1 MPHFMIQMRYSADA
15 VKAMV
20 ANPQDRKKA
29 AAAAIE
35 AAGGKLHSIFFTFGA
50 KDVMVIY
57 EAPDAMSAIGL
68 SMVLGASGAA
78 SDAETTPLLTT
89 AEAVAAMKHAAKAAS
104 GYKPPLKK

>member
-1 MPHFMIQMRYSADA
+1 MPHFMIQMKYSADA

-35 AAGGKLHSIFFTFGA
+35 AAGGKLVSVYFTFGN
-50 KDVMVIY
+50 KDVLAIY
-57 EAPDAMSAIGL
+57 EAPDAISAIGL
-68 SMVLGASGAA
+68 SMMLGASGAA

-89 AEAVAAMKHAAKAAS
+89 AEAMAAMKHANKAAPS
-104 GYKPPLKK
+104 YKPPAKK

>member
-1 MPHFMIQMRYSADA
+1 MPHFMIQMKYSADA

-35 AAGGKLHSIFFTFGA
+35 AAGGKMVSAYFTFGA
-50 KDVMVIY
+50 KDVVVIY
-57 EAPDAMSAIGL
+57 EAPDAISAIGL

-78 SDAETTPLLTT
+78 SDVETTPLLTT
-89 AEAVAAMKHAAKAAS
+89 AEAMSAMKHAAKAAPS
-104 GYKPPLKK
+104 YKTPMKK